1 MKHQIH
7 ISDVN
12 AFLQCRRAW
21 NWSSNL
27 RQHLTTIQPY
37 GPFYLGTVVHKILE
51 TWYDAPKSVGRLEV
65 GQTLEA
71 LRTQPN
77 AIQEF
82 IDFGR
87 DMFDHY
93 LTWQNNDRSEFNDLN
108 LNFLAVEQEF
118 RVPIYTPLGNPSSK
132 FEFSG
137 RVDGVIRHWGNGRLY
152 LHEIKTTS
160 SIDSRIGQ
168 LQFEIQPTAYM
179 LAMQEVYREQFAG
192 TVYTLIRKKL
202 PQDPDVLL
210 NGTLSKNKAID
221 TTVDHYLS
229 CVRRQHPGITAAEI
243 KSIYG
248 DILSHLV
255 NQPNKFFRRVL
266 IKRSEAQ
273 LVEMRRM
280 LYDVARD
287 MTNSK
292 LPLYTNPGYFCGNCL
307 FQAPCVAMS
316 QGQPIDPIL
325 TQHYTRN
332 TRLD

>member
-7 ISDVN
+7 VSDIQ

-37 GPFYLGTVVHKILE
+37 GPFYLGTVVHKIME
-51 TWYDAPKSVGRLEV
+51 AWYDPVRYTGIVNNVFED
-65 GQTLEA
+65 
-71 LRTQPN
+71 LRAQPN

-93 LTWQNNDRSEFNDLN
+93 RTWQNADRSEFNDLN
-108 LNFLAVEQEF
+108 LNFLAVERDF
-118 RVPIYTPLGNPSSK
+118 RIPIYTPRGTPSSK

-137 RVDGVIRHWGNGRLY
+137 RVDGVIRHWSSNRLY
-152 LHEIKTTS
+152 LHEIKTCK
-160 SIDSRIGQ
+160 SIDSRIEQ

-179 LAMQEVYREQFAG
+179 LAMSEVYGEEIAG
-192 TVYTLIRKKL
+192 VIYTLIRKKL
-202 PQDPDVLL
+202 PVEPDVLG

-221 TTVDHYLS
+221 TTADCYLA

-248 DILSHLV
+248 DILAHLL
-255 NQPNKFFRRVL
+255 NQPNKFFRRHLVT
-266 IKRSEAQ
+266 RSQAQ
-273 LVEMRRM
+273 LSEMRAM
-280 LYDVARD
+280 LYNVARD
-287 MTNSK
+287 MTNPR
-292 LPLYTNPGYFCGNCL
+292 LQLYTNPGYFCNNCQ
-307 FQAPCVAMS
+307 FQMPCVAMS
-316 QGQPIDPIL
+316 SGQSIDPIL
-325 TQHYTRN
+325 SQHYTRN